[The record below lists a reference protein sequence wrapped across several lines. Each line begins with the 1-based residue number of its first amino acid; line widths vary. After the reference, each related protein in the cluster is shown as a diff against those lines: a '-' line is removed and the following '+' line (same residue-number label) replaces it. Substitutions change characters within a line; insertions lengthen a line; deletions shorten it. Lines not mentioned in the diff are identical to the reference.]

1 MQWKSPNIGDFITDL
16 EVVDAFGKQT
26 PEVCLNFRPM
36 VSDFTT
42 VYSAEKQG
50 SATVNRVFEGIGQR
64 RRV

>member
-1 MQWKSPNIGDFITDL
+1 MEIPEYRDFITDL

-26 PEVCLNFRPM
+26 QEVCLNFRPM
-36 VSDFTT
+36 VLDFTN

-50 SATVNRVFEGIGQR
+50 STTVNRILEGIGQR